1 VKSMQATDALPAV
14 SIVIANY
21 NYAEFLG
28 AAIDSALALDWPD
41 VEVIVVDDGSTDG
54 SREVIERYGARITP
68 LFFESNRGQRAAYN
82 AGFARSRGDIVIF
95 LDSDDVLDR
104 ALVRKIAPAFGPGVS
119 KVQVQMRI
127 IDARGEDQGI
137 VLPQYYVVPT
147 GSAIKAWMTATA
159 DYPTPP
165 GSANAYA
172 RSFLERIF
180 PLDGRDRAA
189 DSYCVAAAP
198 YLGTVVTVPEP
209 LVSYRVHGRNM
220 GAMSSLERRRFN
232 TEVARAIARF
242 RYAKGIAESVGVK
255 VPEYALHRGLR
266 FLPYRLA
273 SLRLARDGHPIDGD
287 SRRKLLVDALLA
299 ALEPQGFSGRSC
311 AALLSWL
318 TLTATLPLPL
328 AERLIL
334 WRFVSSSRPRV
345 LKTALRRLGIVA
357 RRAGAGA
364 GAGTSMPCA

>member
-1 VKSMQATDALPAV
+1 MQATNALPTV

-21 NYAEFLG
+21 NYADFLG
-28 AAIDSALALDWPD
+28 AAIDSALALDWPA

-54 SREVIERYGARITP
+54 SRELIERYGARITP
-68 LFFESNRGQRAAYN
+68 IFFQPNRGQRAAYN
-82 AGFARSRGDIVIF
+82 AGFAKSRGDIVIF
-95 LDSDDVLDR
+95 LDSDDMLDR
-104 ALVRKIAPAFGPGVS
+104 SLVRKIAPAFGPGVS

-127 IDARGEDQGI
+127 IDAHGDDQGI
-137 VLPQYYVVPT
+137 VLPQYYVLPT
-147 GSAIKAWMTATA
+147 GAAIKGWMTATA

-165 GSANAYA
+165 GSGNAYA

-180 PLDGRDRAA
+180 PLEGSDRAA

-198 YLGTVVTVPEP
+198 YLGSVVTIPEP

-220 GAMSSLERRRFN
+220 GAMSSLERSRFN

-242 RYAKGIAESVGVK
+242 RYAKNIAESVGVTL
-255 VPEYALHRGLR
+255 PEHALHRGLR

-287 SRRKLLVDALLA
+287 SRGKLLVDALLA
-299 ALEPQGFSGRSC
+299 VLEPQGFSVPSS

-318 TLTATLPLPL
+318 ALTAALPLPL

-357 RRAGAGA
+357 RRSGAGPVA
-364 GAGTSMPCA
+364 ATSMPCA